1 MPYSKFDLQKA
12 LDDFGLKLEDRKFLP
27 DFISLEPSEYLKLC
41 LRRGLTL
48 ALAIDTEKARSEM
61 LISPILLEVKEL
73 LAGKVAL
80 FSGRDFTVN
89 PERELTGVCDYL
101 ISRSSEQLLI
111 TAPVAVVVE
120 AKKDNLNSAMGQC
133 IAEMVAAQQFNQI
146 RHNPIS
152 TIYGVIT
159 TGDRWRF
166 LQLQET
172 LVSVDLEERRI
183 PPVNDLLGIL
193 VAITG
198 GDR

>member
-12 LDDFGLKLEDRKFLP
+12 LDDFGLQLEDRKFLP
-27 DFISLEPSEYLKLC
+27 SSTPIQPSGYLDLSLQ
-41 LRRGLTL
+41 RGLTL

-61 LISPILLEVKEL
+61 LISPILLEVREL
-73 LAGKVAL
+73 LAGKIAL

-89 PERELTGVCDYL
+89 PDRELTGICDYL
-101 ISRSSEQLLI
+101 ISQSPEQLLI

-133 IAEMVAAQQFNQI
+133 IAEMVAAQQFNQM
-146 RHNPIS
+146 RQSSIS

-166 LQLQET
+166 LQLQNT

-193 VAITG
+193 VAIIQPQ
-198 GDR
+198 